1 MMHHCTKF
9 GENRPR
15 NFCVIASQTPKMHIF
30 LINKEGGKN
39 FGNMIEALG
48 PPPPSRKKKTW
59 KKIGKNIGRR
69 IQYRL
74 SFDLPHVL
82 AQIHVASS
90 EGLFE

>member
-9 GENRPR
+9 GENRSR

-30 LINKEGGKN
+30 LINKEGGKK
-39 FGNMIEALG
+39 FRQYDRSFS
-48 PPPPSRKKKTW
+48 PPPPKPKKKWEKTLAD
-59 KKIGKNIGRR
+59 IGRR

-74 SFDLPHVL
+74 SSDLTHVL
-82 AQIHVASS
+82 AHIHVASS